1 MKINF
6 IIADDHPM
14 VVVGIKHELSS
25 IHTLRNAGV
34 ARNSTE
40 VLDLLARCQCDVLIT
55 DYVMPGGEFGDGM
68 AMLSFIR
75 RRYPELKIVVL
86 TAIENLA
93 VVAEMR
99 KIGVHS
105 VLNKADEVGHLVS
118 AVHAVYAGASYF
130 SPRLRGEGG
139 GGGDGQARDLSPR
152 EAEVVRLYV
161 SGASISE
168 IARQLNRT
176 KQTVSSQKSSAMRK
190 LGIERDVDLF
200 CFAYETGLAIARQ
213 PIEGTAANL
222 PAFSHP
228 PAPR

>member
-40 VLDLLARCQCDVLIT
+40 VLDLLARCHCDVLIT

-139 GGGDGQARDLSPR
+139 GGGDGQARALSPR

-200 CFAYETGLAIARQ
+200 CFAYETGLVIARQ
-213 PIEGTAANL
+213 PIEGAV
-222 PAFSHP
+222 PAFPRP
-228 PAPR
+228 PLAR